1 MENQIMLTDLYQL
14 TMNAAYLD
22 NNIGHEI
29 ATFDY
34 FIRSL
39 PKNRGYFLT
48 AGLEDLIDYIINLR
62 FSDSDLAYLKSQN
75 IFSESFLNHLQNFK
89 FSGDIYAVPEGTIV
103 FPNEP
108 IIRVTAPRMEAQFIE
123 TFLLTIMNHQTMIA
137 TKTSRV
143 VEAAQGRA
151 IIDFGARRAH
161 GKDAAVK
168 GARAAYIGGAA
179 GTSNVL
185 AGQLYNIPIKGTHAH
200 SFVMSF
206 DSELE
211 AFSAYVKTFPNN
223 ATLLIDTY
231 NVMQGARNALIVA
244 KKLEQAGK
252 KLFAVR
258 LDSGDLVEDSK
269 RIREFF
275 DSHGVEYIKILAS
288 NDLNEYKINGILGN
302 GAKID
307 AFGVGTEMITSK
319 DCPALSG
326 VYKLAESETNGTL
339 VAKIKLSEGKQT
351 LPGRKQIYRIF
362 NKADSYLKDIIALEN
377 ERVEGTPLLI
387 PVFKDGKL
395 VYEKPALNKIQ
406 EYAKEN
412 LARLPLQ
419 YRKITNPEYYPVE
432 LSKGLQILI
441 RTLIERYNSQKPLE
455 VPK

>member
-1 MENQIMLTDLYQL
+1 MNKTMLTDLYQL

-22 NNIGHEI
+22 NNIGHET

-48 AGLEDLIDYIINLR
+48 AGLEDLIEYIINLR

-75 IFSESFLNHLQNFK
+75 IFSESFLNYLQNFK

-123 TFLLTIMNHQTMIA
+123 TFLLTLMNHQTMIA

-151 IIDFGARRAH
+151 VIDFGARRAH

-168 GARAAYIGGAA
+168 GARAAYISGAV

-211 AFSAYVKTFPNN
+211 AFNAYVKTFPNS

-231 NVMQGARNALIVA
+231 NVMQGARNAAIVA
-244 KKLEQAGK
+244 KELEQAGQ

-258 LDSGDLVEDSK
+258 LDSGDLMEDSK
-269 RIREFF
+269 MVREFF
-275 DSHGVEYIKILAS
+275 DSHGLGYIKILAS
-288 NDLNEYKINGILGN
+288 NDLNEYKINGILDN

-326 VYKLAESETNGTL
+326 VYKLAESETKGAL

-351 LPGRKQIYRIF
+351 LPGRKQVYRLF
-362 NKADSYLKDIIALEN
+362 NENGSYLKDTIALEN
-377 ERVEGTPLLI
+377 EHVEGVPLLI
-387 PVFKDGKL
+387 PIFKDGKL

-406 EYAKEN
+406 EYAKGN
-412 LARLPLQ
+412 LARLPPQ
-419 YRKITNPEYYPVE
+419 YKRIREPDSYRVE
-432 LSKGLQILI
+432 ISRGLQALI
-441 RTLIERYNSQKPLE
+441 NVLTEKYGRETQT
-455 VPK
+455 